1 MKDRKFISAY
11 AAKDPIIS
19 PFKKR
24 DEKGILRQWYR
35 FVADW
40 HVRILDKDCNG
51 IDVVIPAGYESNS
64 ASCPRMFRW
73 IVSPHSVI
81 ESAFLHD
88 FNYGGS
94 QFTKKEADDIF
105 NLTMEQWS
113 EYSTWRR
120 VLGYAA
126 VKFFGGSHYNNEEK
140 K

>member
-11 AAKDPIIS
+11 AFKDPIIS

-35 FVADW
+35 FVEDW
-40 HVRILDKDCNG
+40 HVRILDKDCCAVE
-51 IDVVIPAGYESNS
+51 VVIPKDYESNS

-94 QFTKKEADDIF
+94 QFTKNEADDIF
-105 NLTMEQWS
+105 FLTMEQWS

-126 VKFFGGSHYNNEEK
+126 VKFFGGGHYQNDNK